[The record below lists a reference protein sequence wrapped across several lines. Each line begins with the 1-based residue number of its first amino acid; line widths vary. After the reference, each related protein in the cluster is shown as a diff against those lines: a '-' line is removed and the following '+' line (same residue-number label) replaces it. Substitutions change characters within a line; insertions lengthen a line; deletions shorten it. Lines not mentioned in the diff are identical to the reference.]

1 MMPSVDDLKKY
12 GFEGF
17 LIREIP
23 IGRPELTLTCVE
35 GIDNDQLK
43 NTVAYAKMIADERY
57 YRTFIRLK
65 ELDMYRVYEASDII
79 SIQYVDDVILH
90 EYPHR
95 REVKRL
101 LQVHLK

>member
-1 MMPSVDDLKKY
+1 MPSVDDLQKY

-23 IGRPELTLTCVE
+23 IGRPELTLTCID

-43 NTVAYAKMIADERY
+43 NAVAYAKMIADERY

-65 ELDMYRVYEASDII
+65 ERDMYRVFEASDII
-79 SIQYVDDVILH
+79 SIQYIDNVILH

-95 REVKRL
+95 REVERL

>member
-1 MMPSVDDLKKY
+1 MLSVDDLQKY

-23 IGRPELTLTCVE
+23 IGRPELTLTCID

-43 NTVAYAKMIADERY
+43 NAVAYAKMIADERH

-65 ELDMYRVYEASDII
+65 ERDMYRVFEASDII
-79 SIQYVDDVILH
+79 SIQYVDNVILH

-95 REVKRL
+95 REVNRL

>member
-1 MMPSVDDLKKY
+1 MLSVDDLQKY

-23 IGRPELTLTCVE
+23 IGRPELTLTCVD

-43 NTVAYAKMIADERY
+43 NAVAYAKMIADERH

-95 REVKRL
+95 REVNRL